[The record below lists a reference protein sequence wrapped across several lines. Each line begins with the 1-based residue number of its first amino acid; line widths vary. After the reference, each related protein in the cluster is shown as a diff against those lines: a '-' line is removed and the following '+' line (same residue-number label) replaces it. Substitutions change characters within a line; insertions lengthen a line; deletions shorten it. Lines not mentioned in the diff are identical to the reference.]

1 MAKSPSG
8 YKYSGRLHGEAG
20 IKLKKKIIYRE
31 IRFEKSRLEVEI
43 VFQ

>member
-20 IKLKKKIIYRE
+20 IKLKKIIYRE